1 MKNKC
6 FPCQLVS
13 WSEAAVLSRDLA
25 RKIKSD
31 GDRPDLIVAIGRG
44 GFVPARVVC
53 DYLLFR
59 DLTSMKIEHWGIAAT
74 KGDSARIRFPLSLD
88 VAGRRVLIIDDVTD
102 TGETLQ
108 VASGY
113 VREMGALHVQTAVLQ
128 HKLSSQFTPDYFAD
142 LISEWR
148 WIIYPWAAHED
159 LVGFSERVLSDEFVS
174 VEGIR
179 SSLKSCYCLDVA
191 PQLLSDA
198 LAELVNIGRAEM
210 RDDMYRK
217 DMKHIGKA

>member
-6 FPCQLVS
+6 FPCQLVT
-13 WSEAAVLSRDLA
+13 WNEAAVLSRDLA
-25 RKIKSD
+25 QKIKSD
-31 GDRPDLIVAIGRG
+31 LSCPDLIVAIGRG

-74 KGDSARIRFPLSLD
+74 KGDSAQIKFPLSLD
-88 VAGRRVLIIDDVTD
+88 VAGRRVLIVDDVTD

-108 VASGY
+108 VASSY
-113 VREMGALHVQTAVLQ
+113 VSEKGALDVRTAVLQ
-128 HKLSSQFTPDYFAD
+128 HKFSSHFTPDYFAD

-159 LVGFSERVLSDEFVS
+159 LVGFSERVLTAEFVS
-174 VEGIR
+174 VEAIR
-179 SSLKSCYCLDVA
+179 SALKSCYCLDVV

-198 LAELVNIGRAEM
+198 LAELVDMGRVELKG
-210 RDDMYRK
+210 DMYRK
-217 DMKHIGKA
+217 DMKHIG